1 MNETMSGAG
10 ETPKMTKVHQHRFT
24 LSAAQCNAQCE
35 LSAAG
40 LVQHI
45 IELATEHADL
55 LNCGFERLQSDGML
69 WVLSRLAFE
78 MKRMPR
84 LQEKYVIS
92 TWIESYNRHFSQRN
106 FDIRSATGEVLGYAR
121 SIWVAI
127 DRESRRPANLEGI
140 AAIAATVSDRPCP
153 IEAPRKLRME
163 RNVPAS
169 VRNYTFKVSDIDF
182 NRHVNS
188 GRYVE
193 LMLNSLSLSDFDENR
208 IARFDIDYKLES
220 HYGDVATVAYT
231 RSADGTVVSDI
242 TVEGREVCICRYELR
257 SRADYERVSEQA

>member
-1 MNETMSGAG
+1 MTER
-10 ETPKMTKVHQHRFT
+10 MTKVHQHTFT
-24 LSAAQCNAQCE
+24 LTAAQCNGQRE

-55 LNCGFERLQSDGML
+55 LGCGFARLQSDGML

-84 LQEKYVIS
+84 LQEKFVMS
-92 TWIESYNRHFSQRN
+92 TWIENFNRHFSQRN
-106 FDIRSATGEVLGYAR
+106 FDIRTEDGEVLGYAR

-140 AAIAATVSDRPCP
+140 AAIAATVTERECP
-153 IEAPRKLRME
+153 IAAPRKLRMDRGE
-163 RNVPAS
+163 AVS
-169 VRNYTFKVSDIDF
+169 VRNYTFMVSDIDF

-193 LMLNSLSLSDFDENR
+193 LMLNSLSLNDFDENY
-208 IARFDIDYKLES
+208 ISRFDIDYKLES
-220 HYGDVATVAYT
+220 HYGDVATVAYS
-231 RSADGTVVSDI
+231 RSVDGVVTSDI
-242 TVEGREVCICRYELR
+242 VVEGREACVCRYELKPR
-257 SRADYERVSEQA
+257 SEQA

>member
-1 MNETMSGAG
+1 MNESNAPEEGR
-10 ETPKMTKVHQHRFT
+10 KMTKVHRHTFRLT
-24 LSAAQCNAQCE
+24 AAQCNAQRE
-35 LSAAG
+35 LSVSG
-40 LVQHI
+40 LVQHV

-55 LNCGFERLQSDGML
+55 LDCGFERLQSDGML

-84 LQEKYVIS
+84 LNDRYVIS
-92 TWIESYNRHFSQRN
+92 TWIENFNRHFSQRN
-106 FDIRSATGEVLGYAR
+106 FDIRTEDGEVLGYAR

-140 AAIAATVSDRPCP
+140 AAIAVTVTDRACP
-153 IEAPRKLRME
+153 IEPPRKLRME
-163 RNVPAS
+163 RDVAAS

-193 LMLNSLSLSDFDENR
+193 LMLNSLSLGDFDENYV
-208 IARFDIDYKLES
+208 ARFDIDYKLES
-220 HYGDVATVAYT
+220 HFGDVATVAYT
-231 RSADGTVVSDI
+231 RSADGVVLSNI
-242 TVEGREVCICRYELR
+242 VVEGREACICRYELR
-257 SRADYERVSEQA
+257 SRSEQA